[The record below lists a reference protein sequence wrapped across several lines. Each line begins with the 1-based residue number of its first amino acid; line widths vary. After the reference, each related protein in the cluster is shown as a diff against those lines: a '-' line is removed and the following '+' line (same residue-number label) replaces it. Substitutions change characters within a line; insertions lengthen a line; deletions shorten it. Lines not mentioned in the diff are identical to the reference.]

1 MTPATTVAT
10 QNPAQ
15 SFKTGDLSGTAR
27 GQIEFSLNLLR
38 IASPGDLGAESV
50 SKRPSDVN
58 SARIKRL
65 EELLASLDLVNPSVN
80 PAGASSVQA

>member
-1 MTPATTVAT
+1 
-10 QNPAQ
+10 
-15 SFKTGDLSGTAR
+15 
-27 GQIEFSLNLLR
+27 
-38 IASPGDLGAESV
+38 V

-80 PAGASSVQA
+80 PGGASSVQA